1 MDSLATYRGH
11 YFSLEQLME
20 SLFLYFFFQK
30 WNTHILLL
38 HFENQR
44 NYHNSHP
51 YPFNGK
57 EKDEETGYGYFGARY
72 MDHELMTMWLSVDPL
87 SDKYPNISPYAYCM
101 WNPVKLI
108 DPDGRDTIKINL
120 NEGSFKQTRADGN
133 HSVQFYKDGK
143 LIDSD
148 EIEKENCSFLAP
160 EPKKLPY
167 IENGEVKEA
176 TTNHLYCTNSET
188 GELIFKKI
196 AKLGSPVEWDYFS
209 IKSGNENLS
218 WGDLSSSGLN
228 DKMVH
233 GLGQY
238 NKYNVNYWDHFHP
251 NNNSKSFYP
260 SHEDQDQAR
269 EFGGVRCTM
278 FNNGRSMKFNNYVPS
293 KGYINVDKFRMLWYR
308 FAE

>member
-1 MDSLATYRGH
+1 M
-11 YFSLEQLME
+11 
-20 SLFLYFFFQK
+20 
-30 WNTHILLL
+30 
-38 HFENQR
+38 
-44 NYHNSHP
+44 
-51 YPFNGK
+51 
-57 EKDEETGYGYFGARY
+57 
-72 MDHELMTMWLSVDPL
+72 
-87 SDKYPNISPYAYCM
+87 
-101 WNPVKLI
+101 
-108 DPDGRDTIKINL
+108 
-120 NEGSFKQTRADGN
+120 
-133 HSVQFYKDGK
+133 
-143 LIDSD
+143 
-148 EIEKENCSFLAP
+148 
-160 EPKKLPY
+160 
-167 IENGEVKEA
+167 
-176 TTNHLYCTNSET
+176 YCTNSET

-251 NNNSKSFYP
+251 NNNSESFYP